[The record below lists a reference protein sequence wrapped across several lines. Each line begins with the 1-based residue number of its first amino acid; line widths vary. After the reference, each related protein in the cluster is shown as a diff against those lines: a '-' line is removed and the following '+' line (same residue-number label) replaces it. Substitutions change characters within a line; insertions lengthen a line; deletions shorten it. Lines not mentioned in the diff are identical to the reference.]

1 MLDETLKTRLCRP
14 TSMEPAAIASRMMT
28 ATKNTLKQPGGLTI
42 ILIVLL
48 LVFALCLSGAN
59 GYIFRTDELF
69 SVSNMGGFDPPY
81 SPAEII
87 HSISQFSPDHA
98 PLFFLLGAGWA
109 SVAGWTQFAL
119 RMFAVLTSILMIACL
134 YRYATDAFDYR
145 TGLLSSFLMG
155 ASAYLVLHFHD
166 FRMYPLLL
174 LLAIVHSWLYWRL
187 ESGRASNRRN
197 WILFVFSAI
206 SLVYT
211 HTFSVI
217 LFAGLAAFHLI
228 LARKSKY
235 FIKTWA
241 GWAIAAMAYLP
252 YFSTT
257 LTALEQAAQIE
268 TVTTAAASIG
278 ELIGTFAHLLT
289 NGVDWLL
296 IPFGAPV
303 LYALLRLRDRATAR
317 LMFLA
322 IAMLLVPL
330 ALNELVGLIP
340 LSRMRY
346 FLILWFPFLLLFA
359 RGITLAPRW
368 TLLAPILV
376 IAWSIAGYQYYHS
389 EDALLYIG
397 GMSKTRNYPAL
408 DDYVRQLRD
417 KVRSEDFLL
426 GFARNF
432 YLNHDH
438 KHGKSVSDYY
448 TQLQLGI
455 DGAFV
460 RGRAV
465 GPWLVEEMKELI
477 DGHPYLLFAYE
488 PEAPPDGLEGAKHVM
503 HSTYKACGVLVDS
516 SNLYV
521 QRFVDPALN
530 CDQDYLRIEY
540 ENGIAIADRYVEFQ
554 PDAALL
560 TILIGWDVPNQR
572 LLNDF
577 SFSLQVHSP
586 QGEKVEQGHSD
597 FYLHQFSRKWNR
609 LNLPI
614 AGIVPGEYRLVL
626 ILYNTESGKKVGGVD
641 VNTGETG
648 AILPILSFT
657 VE

>member
-1 MLDETLKTRLCRP
+1 MDMKRK
-14 TSMEPAAIASRMMT
+14 AIASRST
-28 ATKNTLKQPGGLTI
+28 NATENA
-42 ILIVLL
+42 LISCGSLATMVAVFL
-48 LVFALCLSGAN
+48 LVFAISVSGAN

-69 SVSNMGGFDPPY
+69 SVSNMGGFDPLY
-81 SPAEII
+81 GPAEII

-119 RMFAVLTSILMIACL
+119 RMFAVLTAIVMIACL

-145 TGLLSSFLMG
+145 TGLLSSILMG

-187 ESGRASNRRN
+187 ESGRAANRRH
-197 WILFVFSAI
+197 WTLFVFSAI
-206 SLVYT
+206 SLLYT

-228 LARKSKY
+228 LARKSNHFMK
-235 FIKTWA
+235 IWA
-241 GWAIAAMAYLP
+241 GWAIAAIAYLP
-252 YFSTT
+252 YFPTT
-257 LTALEQAAQIE
+257 LAALEQAAQIE
-268 TVTTAAASIG
+268 KVTAAAASIG
-278 ELIGTFAHLLT
+278 ELIGTFSHLLT
-289 NGVDWLL
+289 NGADWLL
-296 IPFGAPV
+296 VPFGAAV
-303 LYALLRLRDRATAR
+303 VYGVLRLRDRASSR
-317 LMFLA
+317 LLFLA
-322 IAMLLVPL
+322 LGMLIVPL

-368 TLLAPILV
+368 AWLAPILV
-376 IAWSIAGYQYYHS
+376 IAWSVAAYQYYHS
-389 EDALLYIG
+389 EDVLLYIG

-408 DDYVRQLRD
+408 DDYVRQLRN

-426 GFARNF
+426 GFARNY

-460 RGRAV
+460 RSRAV
-465 GPWLVEEMKELI
+465 GPWLVEEMDELI

-488 PEAPPDGLEGAKHVM
+488 PQNAPDGLEGAIHVM
-503 HSTYKACGVLVDS
+503 HSRYKACDVLVDS
-516 SNLYV
+516 STLYV
-521 QRFVDPALN
+521 QRFVDPLLH
-530 CDQDYLRIEY
+530 CDRASLRIEY

-560 TILIGWDVPNQR
+560 TLLIGWDVPNQR
-572 LLNDF
+572 LLNAF
-577 SFSLQVHSP
+577 SFSLQVHTP
-586 QGEKVEQGHSD
+586 QGEKVAEGHSD
-597 FYLHQFSRKWNR
+597 FYLHQFSRKWNT
-609 LNLPI
+609 LKLPI
-614 AGIVPGEYRLVL
+614 AGIAPGEYRLVV

-641 VNTGETG
+641 ISTGETG
-648 AILPILSFT
+648 TILPILSFT

>member
-1 MLDETLKTRLCRP
+1 MVAL
-14 TSMEPAAIASRMMT
+14 
-28 ATKNTLKQPGGLTI
+28 
-42 ILIVLL
+42 LL
-48 LVFALCLSGAN
+48 LVFALGLSGAN

-81 SPAEII
+81 SPAAII
-87 HSISQFSPDHA
+87 HSISQYSPDHA

-119 RMFAVLTSILMIACL
+119 RMFAVLTALVMIAFL

-145 TGLLSSFLMG
+145 TGLLSSFMMG
-155 ASAYLVLHFHD
+155 VSAYLLLHFHD

-174 LLAIVHSWLYWRL
+174 LLAIAHTWLYWRL
-187 ESGRASNRRN
+187 ESGGSSSRWTWS
-197 WILFVFSAI
+197 LFVFSAI
-206 SLVYT
+206 ALVYT

-217 LFAGLAAFHLI
+217 LFAGLAAFHLF
-228 LARKSKY
+228 LAHKSKY
-235 FIKTWA
+235 FFKIWA
-241 GWAIAAMAYLP
+241 GWALAALVYLP

-257 LTALEQAAQIE
+257 LAALEQAAQIE
-268 TVTTAAASIG
+268 KVTTAAASVG
-278 ELIGTFAHLLT
+278 ELIATFAHLLM
-289 NGVDWLL
+289 NGADWLL
-296 IPFGAPV
+296 VFLGAPV
-303 LYALLRLRDRATAR
+303 LYAVLRLRDRDTLR

-322 IAMLLVPL
+322 LAMLVVPL

-346 FLILWFPFLLLFA
+346 FLILWFPFLMLFA
-359 RGITLAPRW
+359 RGFTLLPRW
-368 TLLAPILV
+368 TWLAPLLV
-376 IAWSIAGYQYYHS
+376 IAWSVAGYQFYHS
-389 EDALLYIG
+389 EDVLLYIG

-408 DDYVRQLRD
+408 DDYVTQLNS

-460 RGRAV
+460 RGRAI
-465 GPWLVEEMKELI
+465 GPWLVEEMRQKI

-488 PEAPPDGLEGAKHVM
+488 PQNPPDGLEGAKLLM
-503 HSTYKACGVLVDS
+503 HSEYRACGVLVDS
-516 SNLYV
+516 SRLFV
-521 QRFVDPALN
+521 QRFVDSRLN
-530 CDQDYLRIEY
+530 CDREYRRIEY
-540 ENGIAIADRYVEFQ
+540 ENGIAIADRAVDFQ
-554 PDAALL
+554 LDTAQLS
-560 TILIGWDVPNQR
+560 ILIGWDVPEER
-572 LLNDF
+572 LLNDY
-577 SFSLQVHSP
+577 SFSLQVFTP
-586 QGEKVEQGHSD
+586 EGEKAAQSQSD
-597 FYLHQFSRKWNR
+597 YYLHQFSRKWNT
-609 LNLPI
+609 LELPI
-614 AGIVPGEYRLVL
+614 AGIAPGEYRLAV

-641 VNTGETG
+641 LKTGETG
-648 AILPILSFT
+648 ALLPIRSFI

>member
-1 MLDETLKTRLCRP
+1 MVAL
-14 TSMEPAAIASRMMT
+14 
-28 ATKNTLKQPGGLTI
+28 
-42 ILIVLL
+42 LL
-48 LVFALCLSGAN
+48 LVFALGLGGAN

-81 SPAEII
+81 SPAAII
-87 HSISQFSPDHA
+87 HSISQYSPDHA

-119 RMFAVLTSILMIACL
+119 RIFAVLTALVMIAFL

-145 TGLLSSFLMG
+145 TGLLASFMMG

-174 LLAIVHSWLYWRL
+174 LLAIAHTWLYWRL
-187 ESGRASNRRN
+187 ESAQAGNR
-197 WILFVFSAI
+197 WTWSLFVFSAI
-206 SLVYT
+206 ALVYT

-217 LFAGLAAFHLI
+217 LFAGLAAFHLF
-228 LARKSKY
+228 LAHKSKY
-235 FIKTWA
+235 FFKIWV
-241 GWAIAAMAYLP
+241 GWALAALVYLP

-257 LTALEQAAQIE
+257 LAALEQAAQIE
-268 TVTTAAASIG
+268 KVTTAAASVG
-278 ELIGTFAHLLT
+278 ELIATFAHLLM
-289 NGVDWLL
+289 NGADWLL
-296 IPFGAPV
+296 VFLGAPV
-303 LYALLRLRDRATAR
+303 LYAVLRLRDRATLR

-322 IAMLLVPL
+322 LAMLVVPL

-346 FLILWFPFLLLFA
+346 FLILWFPFLALFA
-359 RGITLAPRW
+359 RGITLLPRW
-368 TLLAPILV
+368 TWLAPLLV
-376 IAWSIAGYQYYHS
+376 IAWSVAGYQFYHS
-389 EDALLYIG
+389 EDVLLYIG

-408 DDYVRQLRD
+408 DDYVTQLNN

-460 RGRAV
+460 RGRAI
-465 GPWLVEEMKELI
+465 GPWLVEEMRQMI

-488 PEAPPDGLEGAKHVM
+488 PQNPPDGLEGAKLLM
-503 HSTYKACGVLVDS
+503 HSEYQACGILVDS
-516 SNLYV
+516 SRLFV
-521 QRFVDPALN
+521 QRFVDPRLN
-530 CDQDYLRIEY
+530 CDREYRRIEY
-540 ENGIAIADRYVEFQ
+540 ENGIAIADRAVEFQ

-560 TILIGWDVPNQR
+560 SILIGWDVPEER
-572 LLNDF
+572 LLNDH
-577 SFSLQVHSP
+577 SFSLQVFTP
-586 QGEKVEQGHSD
+586 EGEKAAQSQSD
-597 FYLHQFSRKWNR
+597 YYLHQFSRKWNT
-609 LNLPI
+609 LELPV
-614 AGIVPGEYRLVL
+614 AGIAPGEYRLVV
-626 ILYNTESGKKVGGVD
+626 ILYNTESGKKVSGVD
-641 VNTGETG
+641 LNTGETG
-648 AILPILSFT
+648 ALLPIRSFI

>member
-1 MLDETLKTRLCRP
+1 MVDETFKVRLGRP
-14 TSMEPAAIASRMMT
+14 TTMEPTAIASRIMD
-28 ATKNTLKQPGGLTI
+28 ATKDTLRQPGGLTI

-48 LVFALCLSGAN
+48 LVFALGVSGAN

-81 SPAEII
+81 DPAEII
-87 HSISQFSPDHA
+87 YSISQYSPDHA

-109 SVAGWTQFAL
+109 SVVGWTQFAL
-119 RMFAVLTSILMIACL
+119 RMFAVLTAIVMIAFL

-145 TGLLSSFLMG
+145 SGLLSSTLMG
-155 ASAYLVLHFHD
+155 TSAYLVLHFHD

-187 ESGRASNRRN
+187 ESGRASNRWN
-197 WILFVFSAI
+197 WILFVLSAI
-206 SLVYT
+206 SLLYT

-217 LFAGLAAFHLI
+217 LIAGLAARHLI
-228 LARKSKY
+228 LARKSNY
-235 FIKTWA
+235 FMKIWT
-241 GWAIAAMAYLP
+241 GWAIAAIAYLP

-257 LTALEQAAQIE
+257 LAALKQAAQTE
-268 TVTTAAASIG
+268 KVTAAAASIG

-289 NGVDWLL
+289 NGADWLL
-296 IPFGAPV
+296 VPFGVAV
-303 LYALLRLRDRATAR
+303 VYGVLRLRDRASSR

-322 IAMLLVPL
+322 IAMLVVPL

-359 RGITLAPRW
+359 RGITLLPRW
-368 TLLAPILV
+368 KWLAPILV

-389 EDALLYIG
+389 EDVLLYIG

-426 GFARNF
+426 GFARNY

-460 RGRAV
+460 RSRAV
-465 GPWLVEEMKELI
+465 GPWLVEEMNELI

-488 PEAPPDGLEGAKHVM
+488 PQNSPDGLEGAKHVM
-503 HSTYKACGVLVDS
+503 HSTYKACDVLVDS
-516 SNLYV
+516 RALYV
-521 QRFVDPALN
+521 QRFVDPTLN
-530 CDQDYLRIEY
+530 CDRDYQRIEY
-540 ENGIAIADRYVEFQ
+540 ENGIAIADRYVQFQ

-577 SFSLQVHSP
+577 SFSLQVHTP
-586 QGEKVEQGHSD
+586 QWEKVEQGHSD
-597 FYLHQFSRKWNR
+597 FYLHQFSRKWNT
-609 LNLPI
+609 LELPI
-614 AGIVPGEYRLVL
+614 AGIAPGEYRLVV

-641 VNTGETG
+641 ISTGETG
-648 AILPILSFT
+648 TILPIRSFT

>member
-1 MLDETLKTRLCRP
+1 M
-14 TSMEPAAIASRMMT
+14 AST
-28 ATKNTLKQPGGLTI
+28 NNTLGQHGALAI
-42 ILIVLL
+42 ILAIIL
-48 LVFALCLSGAN
+48 LVFALGLGGAK

-69 SVSNMGGFDPPY
+69 SVANMGGFDPPY
-81 SPAEII
+81 SPAQIVS
-87 HSISQFSPDHA
+87 SIAQFSPDHA
-98 PLFFLLGAGWA
+98 PLFFLLGASWA

-119 RMFAVLTSILMIACL
+119 RMFSVLTATVMIACL

-145 TGLLSSFLMG
+145 TGLLSSFLTG

-174 LLAIVHSWLYWRL
+174 LLAIAHSWLYWRL
-187 ESGRASNRRN
+187 ESGRARHRWN
-197 WILFVFSAI
+197 WILFVVSAI

-217 LFAGLAAFHLI
+217 LFAGLAAYHLI
-228 LARKSKY
+228 LARKSNNYMK
-235 FIKTWA
+235 IWA
-241 GWAIAAMAYLP
+241 GWALAAVAYAP

-268 TVTTAAASIG
+268 KVTAAAASIG

-289 NGVDWLL
+289 NGLDWLV
-296 IPFGAPV
+296 IPLGAAV
-303 LYALLRLRDRATAR
+303 IHGILRRRDRSTAR
-317 LMFLA
+317 LTLLA
-322 IAMLLVPL
+322 LAMLVVPL

-359 RGITLAPRW
+359 RAITLAPRW
-368 TLLAPILV
+368 TLLAPLLL
-376 IAWSIAGYQYYHS
+376 IAWSLTGYQYYHS
-389 EDALLYIG
+389 EDVLLYIG

-408 DDYVRQLRD
+408 DDYVRQLRG

-460 RGRAV
+460 RSRAV

-488 PEAPPDGLEGAKHVM
+488 PHNPPDGLDGALHHM
-503 HSTYKACGVLVDS
+503 HSSYKACDVLLDA

-521 QRFVDPALN
+521 QRFVDPLLN
-530 CDQDYLRIEY
+530 CDQDYRRVEY
-540 ENGIAIADRYVEFQ
+540 ENGIAIADRFVAFQ

-572 LLNDF
+572 LLNEF
-577 SFSLQVHSP
+577 SFSLQAHTP
-586 QGEKVEQGHSD
+586 QGEKIAQGHRD
-597 FYLHQFSRKWNR
+597 YYLHQFSRKWNW
-609 LNLPI
+609 LELPL
-614 AGIVPGEYRLVL
+614 AGIAPGEYRLVV
-626 ILYNTESGKKVGGVD
+626 ILYNTDSGKKVGGVD
-641 VNTGETG
+641 VTTGETG
-648 AILPILSFT
+648 AIHAIHSFT

>member
-1 MLDETLKTRLCRP
+1 MKRK
-14 TSMEPAAIASRMMT
+14 AIPSRSEN
-28 ATKNTLKQPGGLTI
+28 ATENALISCGSLATI
-42 ILIVLL
+42 VAVLL
-48 LVFALCLSGAN
+48 LVFALGVSGAN

-81 SPAEII
+81 GPAEII
-87 HSISQFSPDHA
+87 YSISQFSPDHA

-109 SVAGWTQFAL
+109 SVAGWTQFTL
-119 RMFAVLTSILMIACL
+119 RMFAVLTAILMIACL

-145 TGLLSSFLMG
+145 TGLLSSILMG
-155 ASAYLVLHFHD
+155 TSAYLVLHFHD

-174 LLAIVHSWLYWRL
+174 LLAIGHSWLYLRL
-187 ESGRASNRRN
+187 ESGRATHWRH
-197 WILFVFSAI
+197 WILFVLSAI
-206 SLVYT
+206 LLVYT

-228 LARKSKY
+228 LARKSHCFMK
-235 FIKTWA
+235 IWA
-241 GWAIAAMAYLP
+241 GWAIAAIAYLP

-257 LTALEQAAQIE
+257 LAALAQAAQTE
-268 TVTTAAASIG
+268 KVTAAAASIG
-278 ELIGTFAHLLT
+278 ELIGTFTHLLT
-289 NGVDWLL
+289 NGADWLL
-296 IPFGAPV
+296 VPFGAAV
-303 LYALLRLRDRATAR
+303 VYGVLRLRDRASSR

-322 IAMLLVPL
+322 IGMLVAPL

-368 TLLAPILV
+368 TWLAPILV
-376 IAWSIAGYQYYHS
+376 IAWSIAGFQYYHS
-389 EDALLYIG
+389 EDVLLYIG

-408 DDYVRQLRD
+408 DDYVRQLRN

-426 GFARNF
+426 GFARNY

-460 RGRAV
+460 RSRAV
-465 GPWLVEEMKELI
+465 GPWLVEEMNELI

-488 PEAPPDGLEGAKHVM
+488 PQNAPEGLEGAKHVM
-503 HSTYKACGVLVDS
+503 HSRYKACDILVDS
-516 SNLYV
+516 SALYV
-521 QRFVDPALN
+521 QRFVDPLLN
-530 CDQDYLRIEY
+530 CDRNYLRIEY
-540 ENGIAIADRYVEFQ
+540 ENGIAIADSYVEFR

-560 TILIGWDVPNQR
+560 TILIGWDVPSQR

-577 SFSLQVHSP
+577 SFSLQVHTP
-586 QGEKVEQGHSD
+586 QREKVEQGHRD
-597 FYLHQFSRKWNR
+597 FYLHQFSRKWNT
-609 LNLPI
+609 LELPV
-614 AGIVPGEYRLVL
+614 AGIAPGEYRLVV

-641 VNTGETG
+641 ISTGETG
-648 AILPILSFT
+648 TILPIISFT

>member
-1 MLDETLKTRLCRP
+1 MADETFKFRLGRR
-14 TSMEPAAIASRMMT
+14 SRMEPAALALPIMDAR
-28 ATKNTLKQPGGLTI
+28 NDTLRQPGGLEI
-42 ILIVLL
+42 ILAVLL
-48 LVFALCLSGAN
+48 LVFALGVSGAN

-81 SPAEII
+81 APDEII
-87 HSISQFSPDHA
+87 RSISQFSPDHA

-119 RMFAVLTSILMIACL
+119 RMFAVLTATVMIACL

-145 TGLLSSFLMG
+145 TGLLSSILMG

-174 LLAIVHSWLYWRL
+174 LLAIVHSWLYQRL
-187 ESGRASNRRN
+187 ESGRATNRWH
-197 WILFVFSAI
+197 WILFVVSAI
-206 SLVYT
+206 LLVYT

-228 LARKSKY
+228 LARDSKQ
-235 FIKTWA
+235 FMKVWA
-241 GWAIAAMAYLP
+241 GWAIAAIAYLP

-257 LTALEQAAQIE
+257 LAALQQAAEIE
-268 TVTTAAASIG
+268 KVTTAAASTG
-278 ELIGTFAHLLT
+278 ELIGTFSHLLT
-289 NGVDWLL
+289 NGADWLL
-296 IPFGAPV
+296 IPLGVPV
-303 LYALLRLRDRATAR
+303 AYGVLRLRDRASSR
-317 LMFLA
+317 LLFLA
-322 IAMLLVPL
+322 IAMLVVPL

-359 RGITLAPRW
+359 RGITLVPRW

-376 IAWSIAGYQYYHS
+376 IAWLVAGYQYYHS
-389 EDALLYIG
+389 EDVLLYIG

-426 GFARNF
+426 GFARNY

-460 RGRAV
+460 RSRAA
-465 GPWLVEEMKELI
+465 GPWLVEEMNELI
-477 DGHPYLLFAYE
+477 DRHPYLLFAYE
-488 PEAPPDGLEGAKHVM
+488 PQNPPVGLEGAKHVM
-503 HSTYKACGVLVDS
+503 HSTYKACDILVDS
-516 SNLYV
+516 RALYV
-521 QRFVDPALN
+521 QRFVDPVLD
-530 CDQDYLRIEY
+530 CDREFLRIEY

-554 PDAALL
+554 PEAALL

-572 LLNDF
+572 FLDDF
-577 SFSLQVHSP
+577 SFSLQIHTP
-586 QGEKVEQGHSD
+586 QGEKVRQGHSD
-597 FYLHQFSRKWNR
+597 FYLHQFSRKWNT
-609 LNLPI
+609 LELPV
-614 AGIVPGEYRLVL
+614 AGIGPGEYRLVV
-626 ILYNTESGKKVGGVD
+626 ILYNTETGSKVGGVD
-641 VNTGETG
+641 ISTGESG